1 MELGQQEEVALEG
14 GLDIKQEGD
23 TSVVSAHPVGGSWKE
38 GTVGEVSH
46 GDHSKRRLLVQG

>member
-1 MELGQQEEVALEG
+1 MELGQQEEAALEG
-14 GLDIKQEGD
+14 GLDIEQEGD
-23 TSVVSAHPVGGSWKE
+23 TSVVSAHLVGGSWKE